1 LPSVVANTSD
11 LGNGHSLYN
20 AEQARSERPEE
31 FRPKKVGYLNCCA
44 FTTRSPL
51 DWKRSKTKSR
61 NVERILKVSRSEAA
75 MFRNLLTSTAIAC
88 AVILGAPAL
97 TFAQETRAKED
108 AKKAG
113 QEAKEAGKDAG
124 QAAKDAG
131 KATAKGTKHVA
142 KKTAQVTEDAA
153 KETATGTKKAAKKT
167 KDAVTP
173 DTTTATCNDGT
184 VQQGKTKT
192 TACANHGGEKG

>member
-1 LPSVVANTSD
+1 
-11 LGNGHSLYN
+11 
-20 AEQARSERPEE
+20 
-31 FRPKKVGYLNCCA
+31 
-44 FTTRSPL
+44 
-51 DWKRSKTKSR
+51 
-61 NVERILKVSRSEAA
+61 

-97 TFAQETRAKED
+97 TFAQETGAKED

-113 QEAKEAGKDAG
+113 QEAKEAGKEAG

-173 DTTTATCNDGT
+173 DTTTAACNDGT
-184 VQQGKTKT
+184 IQHGKTKT
-192 TACANHGGEKG
+192 TACANHGGVKG